1 MNDSEVLSMQLSHL
15 EVIHTYTVCSY
26 CMYSIKH
33 VYRYIA
39 TYVCVYKAYKGKHLQ
54 YIRTYLKFNMYVCK
68 VNCRII
74 S

>member
-1 MNDSEVLSMQLSHL
+1 MNDNEVLSMQLSHL
-15 EVIHTYTVCSY
+15 EVIHMYVCSY

-39 TYVCVYKAYKGKHLQ
+39 TYVCTKLIGGKHLQ
-54 YIRTYLKFNMYVCK
+54 YIRTYLKFNTYVHR